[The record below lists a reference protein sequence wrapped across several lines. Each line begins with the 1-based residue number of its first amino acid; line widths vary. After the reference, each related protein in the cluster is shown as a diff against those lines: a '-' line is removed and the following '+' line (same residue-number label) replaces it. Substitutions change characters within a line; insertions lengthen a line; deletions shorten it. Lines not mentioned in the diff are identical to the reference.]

1 MSIQQ
6 HASWRLIPEWVEH
19 EIQNWVRWCWSGPW
33 PHPLPP
39 THCTSAE
46 RYYRAPSD
54 LGETET
60 PFPPPYV
67 PNAEIVQRA
76 YVAMLKQEQHVM
88 KAEYIHPWDSGRA
101 RYGRA
106 GAARRLRMPLA
117 TYETILRS
125 GCFRIERAFG

>member
-1 MSIQQ
+1 MKQSTG
-6 HASWRLIPEWVEH
+6 SWRSIPEWVEY

-39 THCTSAE
+39 TQCASAE

-54 LGETET
+54 LGEAET
-60 PFPPPYV
+60 SLPPPYA
-67 PNAEIVQRA
+67 PNAKIVQRA

-88 KAEYIHPWDSGRA
+88 KAEYINPWESGRIH
-101 RYGRA
+101 YGRT
-106 GAARRLRMPLA
+106 GAARRLKMSLA

-125 GCFRIERAFG
+125 GCYRIERAFG

>member
-19 EIQNWVRWCWSGPW
+19 EIHNWARWCWSGPW

-54 LGETET
+54 LGEAET
-60 PFPPPYV
+60 PPPPPYV
-67 PNAEIVQRA
+67 PNAEIVQQA

-88 KAEYIHPWDSGRA
+88 KAEYIQPWDSGRA
-101 RYGRA
+101 RYGKV
-106 GAARRLRMPLA
+106 GAARRLRMSLA